1 MVEAGSRRQPRATW
15 FTPLHSSPARG
26 TCGASKGAAPKGAR
40 HGRRTHAAGC
50 RAGQPERRPIRSRML
65 GECSIRELVASFEEA
80 HLSSQPIHGVHAGW
94 FTPESGY
101 SRGGSYES
109 LLSWPGRVSG
119 NTLARRRSK
128 SGGSKVSDGLVAT
141 VPGPRQGNGPPKSRQ
156 GVRRVGRDTI
166 NCTLDRCVWSSKR

>member
-1 MVEAGSRRQPRATW
+1 
-15 FTPLHSSPARG
+15 
-26 TCGASKGAAPKGAR
+26 
-40 HGRRTHAAGC
+40 
-50 RAGQPERRPIRSRML
+50 ML